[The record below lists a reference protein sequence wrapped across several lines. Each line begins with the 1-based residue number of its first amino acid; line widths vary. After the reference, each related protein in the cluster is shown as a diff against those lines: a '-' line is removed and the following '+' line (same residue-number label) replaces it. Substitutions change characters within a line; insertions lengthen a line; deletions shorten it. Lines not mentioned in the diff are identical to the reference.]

1 MEKFVITIGRQ
12 LGSGGKEIAEK
23 LGKKLNIT
31 VYDKKLLEVAAK
43 ESGLDTTV
51 FENADEKESDS
62 FFGNI
67 IALRNSIAGTI
78 NGYGSCM
85 QNDKLFQIQSEAMRM
100 IAENESCIT
109 IGRCA
114 EYVLREHPNHI
125 SIFVTADMP
134 NRIARIMQ
142 NNGLNETKAEEF
154 IAKADKERKAYH
166 DYYATT
172 LWGDAKSY
180 DICINS
186 SRLGID
192 ATADYLYVYIKQRL
206 AL

>member
-1 MEKFVITIGRQ
+1 MKYVISIGRQ

-23 LGKKLNIT
+23 LGRKLNIT
-31 VYDKKLLEVAAK
+31 VYDKKLLEMAAK

-51 FENADEKESDS
+51 FEKADEKESDS
-62 FFGNI
+62 FFGSVM
-67 IALRNSIAGTI
+67 AFRNSIADAI
-78 NGYGSCM
+78 SGYGSCM
-85 QNDKLFQIQSEAMRM
+85 QSDKLFEIQSEAMRK
-100 IAENESCIT
+100 IAGEESCIT

-114 EYVLREHPNHI
+114 EYVLREHPNLI

-134 NRIARIMQ
+134 NRIRRIMK
-142 NNGLNETKAEEF
+142 NNNLNEEKAKEF

-172 LWGDAKSY
+172 IWGDSKSY
-180 DICINS
+180 DLCINS

-192 ATADYLYVYIKQRL
+192 ETVEYIYGYVKRRL

>member
-1 MEKFVITIGRQ
+1 MKYVISIGRQ

-31 VYDKKLLEVAAK
+31 VYDKKLLEMAAK

-51 FENADEKESDS
+51 FEKADEKESDS
-62 FFGNI
+62 FFGSVM
-67 IALRNSIAGTI
+67 ALRNSIADAI
-78 NGYGSCM
+78 SSYGSCM
-85 QNDKLFQIQSEAMRM
+85 QSDKLFEIQSEAMRK
-100 IAENESCIT
+100 IANEESCIT

-114 EYVLREHPNHI
+114 EYVLREHPNLI

-134 NRIARIMQ
+134 NRIRRIMK
-142 NNGLNETKAEEF
+142 NNNLNEEKAKEF

-172 LWGDAKSY
+172 IWGDSKSY
-180 DICINS
+180 DLCINS

-192 ATADYLYVYIKQRL
+192 ETVEYIYEYVKRRF

>member
-1 MEKFVITIGRQ
+1 MKYVISIGRQ

-23 LGKKLNIT
+23 LGRKLNIT
-31 VYDKKLLEVAAK
+31 VYDKKLLEMAAK

-51 FENADEKESDS
+51 FEKADEKESDS
-62 FFGNI
+62 FFGSVM
-67 IALRNSIAGTI
+67 ALRNSLADAIS
-78 NGYGSCM
+78 GYGSCM
-85 QNDKLFQIQSEAMRM
+85 QSDRLFEIQSEAMRK
-100 IAENESCIT
+100 IANEESCIT

-114 EYVLREHPNHI
+114 EYVLREHPNLI

-134 NRIARIMQ
+134 NRIRRIMK
-142 NNGLNETKAEEF
+142 NNNLNEEKAKEF

-172 LWGDAKSY
+172 IWGDSKSY
-180 DICINS
+180 DLCINS

-192 ATADYLYVYIKQRL
+192 ETVEYIYEYVKRRF

>member
-1 MEKFVITIGRQ
+1 MKYVISIGRQ

-31 VYDKKLLEVAAK
+31 VYDKKLLEMAAK

-51 FENADEKESDS
+51 FEKADEKESDS
-62 FFGNI
+62 FFGSVM
-67 IALRNSIAGTI
+67 ALRNSIADAI
-78 NGYGSCM
+78 SGYGSCM
-85 QNDKLFQIQSEAMRM
+85 QSDKLFEIQSEAMRK
-100 IAENESCIT
+100 IAYEESCIT

-114 EYVLREHPNHI
+114 EYVLREHPNLI

-134 NRIARIMQ
+134 NRIRRIMK
-142 NNGLNETKAEEF
+142 NNNLNEEKAKEF

-172 LWGDAKSY
+172 IWGDSKSY
-180 DICINS
+180 DLCINS

-192 ATADYLYVYIKQRL
+192 ETVEYIYEYVKRRF

>member
-1 MEKFVITIGRQ
+1 MKYVISIGRQ

-23 LGKKLNIT
+23 LGRKLNIT
-31 VYDKKLLEVAAK
+31 VYDKKLLEMAAR

-51 FENADEKESDS
+51 FEGADEKESDS
-62 FFGNI
+62 FFGNV
-67 IALRNSIAGTI
+67 IALRNSIAGAI
-78 NGYGSCM
+78 GGYGSCM
-85 QNDKLFQIQSEAMRM
+85 QSDKLFEIQSEAMRK
-100 IAENESCIT
+100 IADTESCIT

-125 SIFVTADMP
+125 SIFITADMP
-134 NRIARIMQ
+134 NRIKRIML
-142 NNGLNETKAEEF
+142 NNNLSEEKAKEF

-172 LWGDAKSY
+172 QWGDAKSY
-180 DICINS
+180 DLCLNS

-192 ATADYLYVYIKQRL
+192 STVEYIYEYIKRRL
-206 AL
+206 AI